1 MVFIVERNIQCVQK
15 VWKYPNE
22 NVTHNFSEKNLKDRS
37 IRFLF
42 IETTETE

>member
-22 NVTHNFSEKNLKDRS
+22 NVTHNFGKKSKDRS
-37 IRFLF
+37 IKKDFC
-42 IETTETE
+42 